1 MMHLSKRQKEII
13 KILSEEEK
21 PIKVKQLAEEL
32 KVSQRTIRY
41 DLDKIE
47 YFLKKID
54 IEIFRKPKI
63 GIYVENRRRLI
74 DQVREW
80 KNDSKFIPYI
90 DKDERLLYM
99 GLLLSTCNNPFPSE
113 KIADLLKTSR
123 STIISDLKE
132 LGIIINEN
140 FALEL
145 WAKKRYGYCIRGEE
159 SKVRD
164 YLAYLVKEFLEMN
177 MNGQKIYEPIE
188 EMVELL
194 YSFDV
199 RKIRKAIKLG
209 KATIPFW
216 IPYESYL
223 TIVARIKVLMYRIKN
238 DKLSPT
244 HEKITQSLKDT
255 KEFLISKE
263 ISNHLSNIFN
273 IYIPESEIINLTYH
287 LIFCNLKIVNNI
299 DTMVD
304 PKLVDTVYEMI
315 RSLQNYIDLKPDS
328 IKLLKEEM
336 ISHLELTLEKVQ
348 FNIPNVNPLINEI
361 KKKYFEE
368 FHVAKMILEHF
379 EKVYNVSITED
390 EIGFIT
396 MYIVKNKEQSS
407 IKSNKNVL
415 IVCCSGKGAS
425 KLLATRITNNIQK
438 IIIKDIVSVFEI
450 EENEYDTSL
459 IDLIISTVPIKNA
472 SKPVIKVSP
481 LITNNELGKIS
492 RILFNQE
499 ISEFKQIRYYSN
511 NLLDSL
517 RKEII
522 PFVHSDKENF
532 ILNKLEAIISDYEDI
547 QKNQMLEHSD
557 IPKDYHITGM
567 ILVEIGNMIQKL
579 HDDNI
584 IEYKFMNLWGL
595 VLHVVLAIPR
605 WKSGSFNIDPNLDY
619 YKNNYSDIYRIIK
632 STMTSIESKF
642 EFRIKDTEIVAIM
655 RYLICE

>member
-13 KILSEEEK
+13 RILSEVENA
-21 PIKVKQLAEEL
+21 IKVKQLAEEL

-47 YFLKKID
+47 YFLGKID
-54 IEIFRKPKI
+54 VEIFRKPKV
-63 GIYVENRRRLI
+63 GIYIENKNQLIKQVE
-74 DQVREW
+74 EW
-80 KNDSKFIPYI
+80 KRDSEFIPYI

-99 GLLLSTCNNPFPSE
+99 GLLLSTYDKPFPSE
-113 KIADLLKTSR
+113 KIAELLKISR

-132 LGIIINEN
+132 LGSVINEN
-140 FALEL
+140 FDLEL
-145 WAKKRYGYCIRGEE
+145 WAKKRYGYSIKGEE
-159 SKVRD
+159 SKIRN
-164 YLAYLVKEFLEMN
+164 YLTYIVKEFLEMN
-177 MNGQKIYEPIE
+177 MNGQKIYHPIKE
-188 EMVELL
+188 KIELL

-199 RKIRKAIKLG
+199 RKIRKAIKLC

-238 DKLSPT
+238 GKLSST
-244 HEKITQSLKDT
+244 HEKITKSLKGK

-263 ISNHLSNIFN
+263 ISNHLSNIFD
-273 IYIPESEIINLTYH
+273 IHVPESEIVNLTYH
-287 LIFCNLKIVNNI
+287 LIFCNLKIANNI

-336 ISHLELTLEKVQ
+336 ISHLELTLEKIQ

-361 KKKYFEE
+361 KEKYFEE
-368 FHVAKMILEHF
+368 FHVARMILEYF
-379 EKVYNVSITED
+379 EKVYNVDVTED

-396 MYIVKNKEQSS
+396 MYIVKNKEQSF

-425 KLLATRITNNIQK
+425 KLLATRIKNNIQK

-472 SKPVIKVSP
+472 NKPVIKVSP
-481 LITNNELGKIS
+481 LITNSELGKIS
-492 RILFNQE
+492 RMLFNE
-499 ISEFKQIRYYSN
+499 DISEFKQMKYYSN
-511 NLLDSL
+511 GLLDL
-517 RKEII
+517 LKKEIL
-522 PFVHSDKENF
+522 PFVHSDKEN
-532 ILNKLEAIISDYEDI
+532 LVSNKLEAIVADYEDI
-547 QKNQMLEHSD
+547 QKSQMIEHSD
-557 IPKDYHITGM
+557 IPKDYHTTGM
-567 ILVEIGNMIQKL
+567 VLVEIGNMIQKL
-579 HDDNI
+579 HDDKI

-619 YKNNYSDIYRIIK
+619 YKTNYSDIYKIIK
-632 STMTSIESKF
+632 SAMTSIESKF

-655 RYLICE
+655 RYLISE